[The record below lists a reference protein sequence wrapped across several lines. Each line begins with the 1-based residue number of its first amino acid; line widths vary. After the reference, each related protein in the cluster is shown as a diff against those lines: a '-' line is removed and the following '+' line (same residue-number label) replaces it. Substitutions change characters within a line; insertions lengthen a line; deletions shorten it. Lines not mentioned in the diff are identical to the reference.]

1 MLGVCGF
8 GYRKL
13 YISVVFSSST
23 MVKCVQMSDDV
34 YKALK
39 EYRDSKGW
47 RSFSYTLEKLLLNKD
62 G

>member
-1 MLGVCGF
+1 
-8 GYRKL
+8 
-13 YISVVFSSST
+13 

-34 YKALK
+34 YKVLK